1 MPQRNP
7 TENVVYLGSSIGSG
21 YVVEMATEN
30 LSNNTALLTGV
41 AVAGVGFMG
50 NMFVRNPMLQNAMDG
65 ISAGTLGWVGSKVKE
80 ENMITNLFGAGGAIN
95 RRPVRIAR
103 QRANNSGQNRSSNNT
118 SSNVVEM

>member
-1 MPQRNP
+1 MPERNP
-7 TENVVYLGSSIGSG
+7 TENLVYLGSSVGSG

-65 ISAGTLGWVGSKVKE
+65 ISAGSLSWVGSKVRE
-80 ENMITNLFGAGGAIN
+80 ENMITDLFGAGGGIN
-95 RRPVRIAR
+95 RPVRIAR